1 MTTKTEMKI
10 KNYSSKQLWQTQA
23 SHRCS
28 DDTVVISQD
37 IKHYTRIRRYKC
49 DSSFC
54 FSQFLMTIVLY
65 FTLILPIHAFSG
77 VVTPFICG
85 GRQQRLRTESH
96 FTWAYSSELYRTDP
110 MNKYNIIVSKAKIK
124 ASQGFEEDDD
134 EYYYNNPLD
143 NTVISN
149 NDDVIPVDD
158 VIDSSDSVAS
168 TTANAPGPDDFIW
181 VDEALERYIFPSEDD
196 EEEEQR
202 RVYGTSNTGKIFYTP
217 PALKEWEVESAA
229 STVVGPSRQRK
240 KYQVMD
246 ELIVCQQHYY
256 QFLNQFYKI
265 LQKSKKLLQVAKY
278 YNGLLDE
285 YHKLSKEFMGLEKNI
300 TNIMSHYQLVKAYNA
315 TTANRDTSSLEAKI
329 KFLVEHFH
337 KKIQNA
343 IEYIEMPIDQWP
355 SKRPLHGFFDIDAV
369 IFTMEDDEDIRRFDI
384 SRASPIYD
392 DADFDANRRLFIF
405 DYQFDLVQLW
415 LASIQLSSDSYA
427 IPTHWI
433 RAISEQNKYAKFR
446 QDQMLQR
453 GFNWTSIPKD
463 EENINNIPKWWLP
476 EEVQSANV
484 QELKE
489 YWMLFGGYETV
500 PQRSREAE
508 IRQQQTDSALDS
520 EQEELTFEE
529 ENILAWQKWMEEV
542 YDEEDDTMLEDE
554 MSEEEAFVDEKKV
567 DPWVRDVTA
576 FEKEFKQESEE
587 FKRAIYTKEEFEL
600 SSEDSDVEEGTF
612 RGHLVLAC
620 SPSEEDL
627 ELSAKITKR
636 MEEEFG
642 KQVFVETR
650 VYGHAKRDDNVYEIW
665 LESWD
670 IDLLH
675 SKRRA
680 TFDRDWTGPK
690 IVDDDTLTDLVERIR
705 FLISDDARYSF
716 NFNEFDDLVQSE

>member
-1 MTTKTEMKI
+1 MK
-10 KNYSSKQLWQTQA
+10 KSYSSTISWHTQA
-23 SHRCS
+23 SNNVKT
-28 DDTVVISQD
+28 DDTAVAISQD
-37 IKHYTRIRRYKC
+37 VTHHTRRRRYKC
-49 DSSFC
+49 NSACYF
-54 FSQFLMTIVLY
+54 FQLLLMTIILY
-65 FTLILPIHAFSG
+65 FTFTLQIHAFSG
-77 VVTPFICG
+77 VVPSFICG
-85 GRQQRLRTESH
+85 AKQQRLHKGS
-96 FTWAYSSELYRTDP
+96 YSTLADSSKFYRHNP
-110 MNKYNIIVSKAKIK
+110 NNNHNIIVSKAKIK
-124 ASQGFEEDDD
+124 ASQDFEEDDN
-134 EYYYNNPLD
+134 EYYYNTPLD
-143 NTVISN
+143 DTSI
-149 NDDVIPVDD
+149 
-158 VIDSSDSVAS
+158 SDSGDFILLDDAVESADPAAS
-168 TTANAPGPDDFIW
+168 TIASAPGPEDFIW

-196 EEEEQR
+196 EEEEQS
-202 RVYGTSNTGKIFYTP
+202 RVYGTSNIKKIYYTP
-217 PALKEWEVESAA
+217 PALKEWEVESA
-229 STVVGPSRQRK
+229 VVGPSRHK
-240 KYQVMD
+240 KKHEVMD
-246 ELIVCQQHYY
+246 QLIMYQQHYY
-256 QFLNQFYKI
+256 HFLTQFSKI
-265 LQKSKKLLQVAKY
+265 LQKSKKLLQVIKY

-285 YHKLSKEFMGLEKNI
+285 YHKLSKEFVGLEKNI

-315 TTANRDTSSLEAKI
+315 TTANRDANSLEAKVR
-329 KFLVEHFH
+329 FLVEHFH
-337 KKIQNA
+337 KKVQDAIQ
-343 IEYIEMPIDQWP
+343 YIELPIDQWP

-369 IFTMEDDEDIRRFDI
+369 IFSMEDDEEICRFDL
-384 SRASPIYD
+384 SRASHIYD

-415 LASIQLSSDSYA
+415 LASIQLSPDNYA

-446 QDQMLQR
+446 EEQLLQR

-463 EENINNIPKWWLP
+463 EDNINNIPKWWLP
-476 EEVQSANV
+476 EEVESANV

-489 YWMLFGGYETV
+489 YWMLFGGYENV

-508 IRQQQTDSALDS
+508 IRQQQMDGVVDL
-520 EQEELTFEE
+520 EQEELNFEE

-587 FKRAIYTKEEFEL
+587 FKRAIYTKEEYEL
-600 SSEDSDVEEGTF
+600 LSEEPDGEEGSTF

-636 MEEEFG
+636 MEQEFG

-716 NFNEFDDLVQSE
+716 DFNEFDNLVQSE